1 MLVNGLDQNLVEL
14 SDRAIHYG
22 DGAFETLRIEN
33 RRPVHWHRHLRR
45 LTHTC
50 KILQIPLD
58 INALEYEVNV
68 ILRGADSPCILK
80 VIVSRGSGGRGY
92 RPPELVQTRRIL
104 SLHALPADYS
114 ELQKTGVR
122 LMRCQHPV
130 SENPV
135 LAGLKHL
142 NRLDQVLASMELS
155 ADCEEGLMLTTAGKV
170 VEGTRTN
177 VFLARQGRLRT
188 PALDLSGVAGIKRE
202 IVLEQCSKHGIDVD
216 VCHIDIEELQDVDEM
231 FVCNSVLGIWPVI
244 EWRNGNQCRHL
255 PRGVLTRK
263 VQELTKDAD

>member
-1 MLVNGLDQNLVEL
+1 MLVNGLDQDLVEL

-33 RRPVHWHRHLRR
+33 RRLVHWHRHLRR

-68 ILRGADSPCILK
+68 ILRGADSSCILK

-92 RPPELVQTRRIL
+92 RPP
-104 SLHALPADYS
+104 DYW

-202 IVLEQCSKHGIDVD
+202 IILEQCSKHGIDVD